1 MLWLTLTFDQQDS
14 SSDGGALL
22 LKAADQSLGLIQ
34 ALGNFIRED
43 RQLGKI
49 KHSLQDLIQQ
59 RVFGIACGYEDCN
72 DAARLSHD
80 PVHRLMMGRD
90 PLNGKALASQP
101 TLSRFENAIEGR
113 SLVRMGHALADRVI
127 KRHRKRLGK
136 RVRRVTIDMDPTD
149 HATYG
154 GQQLSFFHYHYDS
167 WCYLPVACFLQ
178 FDDEPDQY
186 LSGYVLRPGDV
197 GAHYGAI
204 SLLRRTI
211 EKSRSQ
217 FDSVNICVRLDSDFL
232 TPELLDFL
240 DELRVKYVVS
250 IAKNAVLK
258 AFSEPLMKK
267 VRQRSKKTHR
277 TERLFG
283 ECECM
288 AKSWE
293 VDRRVIFKAEVVCH
307 PGRNPKENPRFVVTN
322 LRSKPEFVYRKVYC
336 QRANIEN
343 RIKELLNGLHIDRS
357 SCTGFLANQLR
368 CLLSATA
375 YVLFQELR
383 LAAAKTP
390 LASAQVSTLRERL
403 LKMAVWLKRSTRRV
417 VFHLPDSA
425 PYATEWCQIART
437 LCIAPT

>member
-1 MLWLTLTFDQQDS
+1 MNHTTQHSVVFDDVFAKPVHAQFDQQDS

-34 ALGNFIRED
+34 ALGNCIRED

-90 PLNGKALASQP
+90 PLNGKPLASQS
-101 TLSRFENAIEGR
+101 TLSRFEHAIEGR

-167 WCYLPVACFLQ
+167 WCYLSVACFLQ

-211 EKSRSQ
+211 EKLRSQ

-240 DELRVKYVVS
+240 DDLRVKYVVS

-258 AFSEPLMKK
+258 AF
-267 VRQRSKKTHR
+267 
-277 TERLFG
+277 
-283 ECECM
+283 
-288 AKSWE
+288 
-293 VDRRVIFKAEVVCH
+293 
-307 PGRNPKENPRFVVTN
+307 
-322 LRSKPEFVYRKVYC
+322 
-336 QRANIEN
+336 
-343 RIKELLNGLHIDRS
+343 
-357 SCTGFLANQLR
+357 
-368 CLLSATA
+368 
-375 YVLFQELR
+375 
-383 LAAAKTP
+383 
-390 LASAQVSTLRERL
+390 
-403 LKMAVWLKRSTRRV
+403 
-417 VFHLPDSA
+417 
-425 PYATEWCQIART
+425 
-437 LCIAPT
+437 